1 MKVAIIGSGLAAVS
15 ASKALVKRGIKPIL
29 LDVGQQ
35 IEKEKTTLVENMSKI
50 EPIHWD
56 SLDRDAITDNPTIKG
71 NDLPKKLLYG
81 SNYFY
86 GTSTN
91 NARIEGTGPMPPFSY
106 AKGGFSAGWG
116 AAVLPPDDC
125 DLDGWPIK
133 NKELSK
139 YYKEVLDDIPYSAC
153 NDELAENFPLFSDKY
168 SPLQLTVGNKNLLQD
183 FLILA
188 GVIGLCSFIK
198 PICVY
203 LIAIIKRTN
212 QLWKKRFKYIYL
224 FTIYFFH
231 YIFYYYVSTN
241 NPDLTL
247 FIVGISHSIVTL
259 VIVLLVEKLL
269 FNSDIL

>member
-1 MKVAIIGSGLAAVS
+1 MQHIIISFILIIIQTYLPRIYITENFAI
-15 ASKALVKRGIKPIL
+15 
-29 LDVGQQ
+29 
-35 IEKEKTTLVENMSKI
+35 
-50 EPIHWD
+50 
-56 SLDRDAITDNPTIKG
+56 SLDLFLIYITI
-71 NDLPKKLLYG
+71 LVLLYE
-81 SNYFY
+81 
-86 GTSTN
+86 TSY
-91 NARIEGTGPMPPFSY
+91 I
-106 AKGGFSAGWG
+106 
-116 AAVLPPDDC
+116 
-125 DLDGWPIK
+125 II
-133 NKELSK
+133 LSF
-139 YYKEVLDDIPYSAC
+139 VFA
-153 NDELAENFPLFSDKY
+153 
-168 SPLQLTVGNKNLLQD
+168 LLQD